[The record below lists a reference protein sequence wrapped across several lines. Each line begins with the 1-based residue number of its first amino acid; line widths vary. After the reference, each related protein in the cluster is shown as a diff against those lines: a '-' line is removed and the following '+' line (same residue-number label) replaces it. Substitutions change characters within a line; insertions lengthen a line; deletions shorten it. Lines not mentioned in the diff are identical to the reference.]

1 MVFQIKKIFSE
12 PYNIKI
18 MSFGNKYPYANKV
31 SCKSKI
37 PRYFKYRGYVCTINI
52 AQFFSHPDF
61 TVGSGISPDQ
71 LPNRLAGRGL
81 YRRLGITPDPE
92 EFPFKL
98 YPYIPISFFC
108 TDTLHPYKLF
118 SGNKK
123 TRRISPFSSGLL
135 YKLILASANKQR
147 F

>member
-1 MVFQIKKIFSE
+1 MRTKFPVNQKFPDTLSIGVMSVRLILHNSSLIQTLLSVLESHQI
-12 PYNIKI
+12 
-18 MSFGNKYPYANKV
+18 
-31 SCKSKI
+31 SCQI
-37 PRYFKYRGYVCTINI
+37 DWQVADYTAGWEL
-52 AQFFSHPDF
+52 HP
-61 TVGSGISPDQ
+61 
-71 LPNRLAGRGL
+71 
-81 YRRLGITPDPE
+81 TPKN
-92 EFPFKL
+92 FL
-98 YPYIPISFFC
+98 SNYTHYIPISFFC